1 MNKEKALKIALEYI
15 ERWNKNDFD
24 RDVAE
29 AVHILG
35 ATEEKQKRF
44 MPVIGCEYH
53 YLSSEGEIETTTFTN
68 TFFHKGCYATGNMFR
83 TEKETELHK
92 LRLISMVNKWLPE
105 DGKEYFFYHEDG
117 EVYSEYFDRNDVGD
131 IGNYHIGNCHQT
143 RKQAEEWGRT
153 KSKAFEIGRS
163 NE

>member
-68 TFFHKGCYATGNMFR
+68 TFFHKGCYATGNMF
-83 TEKETELHK
+83 ETEEEAGLHSI
-92 LRLISMVNKWLPE
+92 RLQSMAEKYLPK
-105 DGKEYFFYHEDG
+105 DGEEYFYYNIG
-117 EVYSEYFDRNDVGD
+117 VREVHFNKFDRNNVED
-131 IGNYHIGNCHQT
+131 IGNYHIGNCHDT
-143 RKQAEEWGRT
+143 REQAEEWGRT
-153 KSKAFEIGRS
+153 KSKAFEIGRV
-163 NE
+163 E

>member
-68 TFFHKGCYATGNMFR
+68 TFFHKGCYATGNMF
-83 TEKETELHK
+83 ETEEEAGLHSI
-92 LRLISMVNKWLPE
+92 RLQSMAEKYLPEVGEKYFCYDHE
-105 DGKEYFFYHEDG
+105 DGK
-117 EVYSEYFDRNDVGD
+117 VYPQTFRVNNMGAV
-131 IGNYHIGNCHQT
+131 GNYHMGNCHKT
-143 RKQAEEWGRT
+143 EEQAEEWGRT
-153 KSKAFEIGRS
+153 KSKAFEIGGV
-163 NE
+163 E